1 MNKKI
6 QFCATAILSLCL
18 MTGTSS
24 CAQQTTTV
32 NTTDDSSSVFTLQN
46 GKLSIE
52 FDAQLHSRIVNNQAA
67 KAIALG
73 GFQASEYLLTSDGQT
88 ISDFAFSDKKTETIN
103 DELGKGQQIDLI
115 GISAQGVQKTT
126 TVRIYERYPAMAFFK
141 VSYTNNAT
149 TPIKIAKW
157 VNNHYALARN
167 NKLQSDQADFWSYQ
181 GASYADRRDWVSP
194 LKPGFYQQN
203 YMGMNASDY
212 GSGTAIVDVW
222 RKDIGLA
229 VGHTE
234 TSPKLVSLPLSYR
247 DANSGAQ
254 LHVEI
259 EKTVELQPNESM
271 QTIET
276 FVNLHQGD
284 YYATLKNYREVMAD
298 KGLKME
304 KFPDS
309 SYEAIWCA
317 WGYERNFN
325 VDEVLATLAKAKEMG
340 LTWAVLDDGWQT
352 SEGDWYL
359 DPKKFPNGDK
369 DMQDFVAKINEAGLK
384 AKLWWAPL
392 AVDPGT
398 DLLHEHSDM
407 LLLDENGKTQD
418 ISWWNSYYL
427 CPAYKGTIEYSKNL
441 VKTMMGTWGYKGLKI
456 DGQHLNGVAPCYNP
470 KHNHAYPEE
479 SVEKLGEFWQEILHT
494 AQEIDPEAVVEI
506 CPCGTSYAFH
516 NLPYMNQTVSSDPLS
531 SWQVRH
537 KGKTLKGLMGESSP
551 YYGDHVE
558 LSDNASDFASSV
570 GIGAVVGT
578 KFTMPD
584 STGVA
589 AQYALDPQKEQEW
602 SKWIEIYNQKMLP
615 KGTYLGE
622 LYDIGFDLPETHAIQ
637 KGERLYYAFYAKNW
651 DGELELRGLNAGKYQ
666 VLDYYNQRTLGV
678 VNGPVSQLKVQF
690 NDYLLLEL
698 TPLNN

>member
-1 MNKKI
+1 MNKKMK
-6 QFCATAILSLCL
+6 FCCSAILGLTL
-18 MTGTSS
+18 ALGISS
-24 CAQQTTTV
+24 CAQQA
-32 NTTDDSSSVFTLQN
+32 NTASSADSRGAVYTLQN
-46 GKLSIE
+46 GDLGIE
-52 FDAQLHSRIVNNQAA
+52 FDAQLHSRIVSNVSS
-67 KAIALG
+67 KETILG
-73 GFQASEYLLTSDGQT
+73 GFQASEYIQTSDGK
-88 ISDFAFSDKKTETIN
+88 IIGDFAFSDKKTQPIN
-103 DELGKGQQIDLI
+103 DSLGKGQQIELI
-115 GISAQGVQKTT
+115 GLSAQGIQKN
-126 TVRIYERYPAMAFFK
+126 TVLRIYERYPSMAFFN
-141 VSYTNNAT
+141 VSYTNNSSV
-149 TPIKIAKW
+149 PIKIAKW
-157 VNNHYALARN
+157 VNNNYSLTVN
-167 NKLQSDQADFWSYQ
+167 NKGKQADFWSYQ
-181 GASYADRRDWVSP
+181 GASYEDRRDWVSP
-194 LKPGFYQQN
+194 LKPGFSQQN

-222 RKDIGLA
+222 RKDVGLA
-229 VGHTE
+229 VGHSEIT
-234 TSPKLVSLPLSYR
+234 PKLVSLPLSY
-247 DANSGAQ
+247 ANASSGAQ
-254 LHVEI
+254 LHIEI
-259 EKTVELQPNESM
+259 EKTVNLLPAQSM

-276 FVNLHQGD
+276 FVNLHHGD

-309 SYEAIWCA
+309 AYEAIWCA
-317 WGYERNFN
+317 WGYERNFT
-325 VDEVLATLAKAKEMG
+325 VDEVIGTLAKAKEMG
-340 LTWAVLDDGWQT
+340 LKWAVLDDGWKT

-359 DPKKFPNGDK
+359 DPKKFPNGDQ
-369 DMQDFVAKINEAGLK
+369 DMQDFVARINEAGLK

-427 CPAYKGTIEYSKNL
+427 CPAYKGTIEYSKDL
-441 VKTMMGTWGYKGLKI
+441 VKKMMGTWGYKGLKI

-479 SVEKLGEFWQEILHT
+479 SVEKLGEFWQEIIKT

-516 NLPYMNQTVSSDPLS
+516 NLPFMNQTVSSDPLS

-578 KFTMPD
+578 KFTMPS
-584 STGVA
+584 STGPA
-589 AQYALDPQKEQEW
+589 AQFALNPQMEKEW
-602 SKWIEIYNQKMLP
+602 SKWIDIYNQKMLP

-637 KGERLYYAFYAKNW
+637 KGQRLYYAFYAKEWNS
-651 DGELELRGLNAGKYQ
+651 EVELRGLTSGKYQ
-666 VLDYYNQRTLGV
+666 VVNYYSNAELGQV
-678 VNGPVSQLKVQF
+678 SGPTAKLKVAF

-698 TPLNN
+698 IPLSE

>member
-1 MNKKI
+1 MNKKM
-6 QFCATAILSLCL
+6 QYCATAILGLSLV
-18 MTGTSS
+18 MGVSS
-24 CAQQTTTV
+24 CAQQSTTA
-32 NTTDDSSSVFTLQN
+32 NTTDDSSSVYTLHN
-46 GKLSIE
+46 GKLSID
-52 FDAQLHSRIVNNQAA
+52 FDAQLHSRIVSNMAA
-67 KAIALG
+67 KQSPLAD
-73 GFQASEYLLTSDGQT
+73 FQASEYLVTSDGQT
-88 ISDFAFSDKKTETIN
+88 ISDFTFSDKKTETIN
-103 DELGKGQQIDLI
+103 DELGKGQQVELI
-115 GISAQGVQKTT
+115 GISSQGIQKS
-126 TVRIYERYPAMAFFK
+126 TVIKTYERYPSVAFFK
-141 VSYTNNAT
+141 VSYTNNAAA
-149 TPIKIAKW
+149 PIKIAKW
-157 VNNHYALARN
+157 VNNHYALATN
-167 NKLQSDQADFWSYQ
+167 NKTQGEQADFWSYQ

-578 KFTMPD
+578 KFTMPG
-584 STGVA
+584 STGIA

-637 KGERLYYAFYAKNW
+637 KDNKLYYAFYAKNW

>member
-1 MNKKI
+1 MNKKMKYYASVI
-6 QFCATAILSLCL
+6 FSLS
-18 MTGTSS
+18 MTMGISG
-24 CAQQTTTV
+24 CAQQTTSAKTDS
-32 NTTDDSSSVFTLQN
+32 NTAVYTLQN
-46 GKLSIE
+46 GNLSIE
-52 FDAQLHSRIVNNQAA
+52 FDAQLHSRIVDKQAA
-67 KAIALG
+67 KQIILG
-73 GFQASEYLLTSDGQT
+73 DFQASEYLQTSDGTT
-88 ISDFAFSDKKTETIN
+88 ISNFAFSDKKVEAIN
-103 DELGKGQQIDLI
+103 DALGKGQQIELI
-115 GISAQGVQKTT
+115 GVSSQGIQKN
-126 TVRIYERYPAMAFFK
+126 TVIKTYERYPSMAFFT
-141 VSYTNNAT
+141 VSYTNNSAA
-149 TPIKIAKW
+149 PLKIAKW
-157 VNNHYALARN
+157 VNNNYALAVN
-167 NKLQSDQADFWSYQ
+167 NNSQGKQADFWSYQ
-181 GASYADRRDWVSP
+181 GASYEDRRDWVSP
-194 LKPGFYQQN
+194 LKPGFSQQN

-222 RKDIGLA
+222 RNDVGLA
-229 VGHTE
+229 VGHSEIT
-234 TSPKLVSLPLSYR
+234 PKLVSLPLTYPE
-247 DANSGAQ
+247 NSNSAQ
-254 LHVEI
+254 LHIEI
-259 EKTVELQPNESM
+259 EKVVNLAPGESM

-276 FVNLHQGD
+276 FVNLHHGD
-284 YYATLKNYREVMAD
+284 YYATLKHYREVMAD

-304 KFPDS
+304 DVPDS
-309 SYEAIWCA
+309 AYEAIWCA

-325 VDEVLATLAKAKEMG
+325 VDEVIGTLAKAKEMG
-340 LTWAVLDDGWQT
+340 LKWAVLDDGWQT

-359 DPKKFPNGDK
+359 DPKKYPNGDQ
-369 DMQDFVAKINEAGLK
+369 DMQDFVAKINQAGLK

-427 CPAYKGTIEYSKNL
+427 CPAYKGTIEYSKAL
-441 VKTMMGTWGYKGLKI
+441 VKKMMGTWGYAGLKI

-479 SVEKLGEFWQEILHT
+479 SVEKLGEFWQEIIKT
-494 AQEIDPEAVVEI
+494 AQEITPDAVVEI

-537 KGKTLKGLMGESSP
+537 KGKTLKGLMGESAP

-578 KFTMPD
+578 KFTMPN
-584 STGVA
+584 STGIA

-602 SKWIEIYNQKMLP
+602 SKWIDIYNQKMLP

-637 KGERLYYAFYAKNW
+637 KDGHMYYAFYAKEWNSTV
-651 DGELELRGLNAGKYQ
+651 ELRGLASGKYK
-666 VLDYYNQRTLGV
+666 VVNYYNNAELGQV
-678 VNGPVSQLKVQF
+678 SGPTAKLKVEF

-698 TPLNN
+698 IPLAE